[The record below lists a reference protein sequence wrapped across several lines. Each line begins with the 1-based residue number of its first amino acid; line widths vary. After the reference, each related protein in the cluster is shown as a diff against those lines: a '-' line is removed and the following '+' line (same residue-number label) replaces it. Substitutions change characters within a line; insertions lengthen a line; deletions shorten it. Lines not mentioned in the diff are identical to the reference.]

1 MSQPSLSTE
10 RLLLRPFYPE
20 DAPALAL
27 VANDFGVFD
36 TTVAVKHPF
45 DLAAAY
51 EWMAPLK
58 DAYETG
64 IRTTWAIILN
74 KECGTGPLMG
84 MVSLSTEEADQGVA
98 ELGYWLGSSYW
109 RQGFATEAA
118 EAAVTYAFE
127 ALGLIRLQ
135 AYHFTRNPASG
146 HVLLKLGFKE
156 LCQRPQAVR
165 KGNALEDIIIYDYL
179 IGDYQAKKL
188 RH

>member
-1 MSQPSLSTE
+1 MSQPILTTE
-10 RLLLRPFYPE
+10 RLLLRPFCPE

-27 VANDFGVFD
+27 VANDFGVAD

-45 DLAAAY
+45 DLTAAY

-64 IRTTWAIILN
+64 IRTTWAVTLN
-74 KECGTGPLMG
+74 QEYSGLLMG

-98 ELGYWLGSSYW
+98 ELGYWLGSPYW

-118 EAAVTYAFE
+118 RAAVTYAFE
-127 ALGLIRLQ
+127 NLGLIRLQ

-146 HVLLKLGFKE
+146 SVLLKLGFKE

-165 KGNALEDIIIYDYL
+165 KGNTLEDIVIYDYL
-179 IGDYQAKKL
+179 IGDYQAKNK
-188 RH
+188 